1 MVVLRHLA
9 FVAVA
14 AADAVAEVAVVSVA
28 TQLLF
33 SPASAK
39 GLKICFGVAVVAV
52 ADDDDLNDA
61 VVVVVDGVELVG
73 RWRRQQPLLVPHPG
87 QGSLVWRREFA
98 FSSLAYCRREKNHK
112 KKIFFSKFFFFYL
125 KKKVS

>member
-28 TQLLF
+28 TQLPF
-33 SPASAK
+33 SPASAM

-52 ADDDDLNDA
+52 GVADDDDLND
-61 VVVVVDGVELVG
+61 VVVVAVVADGVELVG

-98 FSSLAYCRREKNHK
+98 FSSLAYCRREKITR
-112 KKIFFSKFFFFYL
+112 KKIFFSKFFFFI
-125 KKKVS
+125 